1 MGILQMSLMTLYS
14 ELENI
19 FRQQVLDS
27 YPSDWSEDYITRK
40 IFFEYRKLFRD
51 IQINGL
57 SSLAIKI
64 NSAAYKL
71 TGKSETK
78 FGDIGFLV
86 RITHPDIPD
95 FEGVTS
101 LEAKIIH
108 KTKRKFQ
115 EIKGR
120 QLNTISSNVKYPML
134 LLYDN
139 QSIEKFH
146 DYSFFPSTTKQNHAV
161 VVPIDIVES
170 IIRDKDPDYLDQDK
184 DQKKFPIDAN
194 SIYKFS
200 VPLAY
205 QILFRYFRGLDL
217 DFNQNLIEHIKGYES
232 EYLFNL
238 QERSL
243 PQYLL
248 LISVSYGDYDTN
260 IEFDIN
266 RNIFSEI
273 TSSEPDELQF

>member
-1 MGILQMSLMTLYS
+1 MGIWKMSLMTLYS

-19 FRQQVLDS
+19 FRQQILDS

-51 IQINGL
+51 IEINGL
-57 SSLAIKI
+57 SSLPIKI
-64 NSAAYKL
+64 NSAAYKF
-71 TGKSETK
+71 TGKAETK

-86 RITHPDIPD
+86 RIAHPGSPY
-95 FEGVTS
+95 FEGATS

-120 QLNTISSNVKYPML
+120 QLNIISSNVKYPML

-139 QSIEKFH
+139 QSIKKFH

-170 IIRDKDPDYLDQDK
+170 IIREKDTYYLDQDK
-184 DQKKFPIDAN
+184 AGKKSIIDAH

-217 DFNQNLIEHIKGYES
+217 DFNQDLIKYIKGYES
-232 EYLFNL
+232 EYVRSI
-238 QERSL
+238 QDISL

-248 LISVSYGDYDTN
+248 LVSVSYGDSESNT
-260 IEFDIN
+260 EFDIN
-266 RNIFSEI
+266 TNIFSEI
-273 TSSEPDELQF
+273 TSSEPDEFWL